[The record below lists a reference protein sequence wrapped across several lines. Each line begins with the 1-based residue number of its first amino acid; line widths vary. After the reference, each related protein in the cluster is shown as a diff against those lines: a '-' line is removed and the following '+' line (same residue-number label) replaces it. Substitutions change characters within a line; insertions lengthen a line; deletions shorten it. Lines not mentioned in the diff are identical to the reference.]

1 MGYNLKLL
9 SNVIELNFSKKK
21 KEEELKRL
29 NIFGRKS
36 QVMEHYSY
44 RKLIPLIKRS
54 SIGMAVLKVHC
65 CFQTEPQIHV
75 AS

>member
-1 MGYNLKLL
+1 MLLNL
-9 SNVIELNFSKKK
+9 IFQKK

-44 RKLIPLIKRS
+44 GKLIPLIKRS

-65 CFQTEPQIHV
+65 FQTEPQIHV